1 MQFFF
6 ATPQRLHRV
15 HSHFFVIVLGVTEG
29 GFLLPELL
37 PALAVNMQ
45 RHSRSVTCRCIV
57 RHLLHSTA
65 KAHSA
70 AHKIT
75 AVIEIHAHVR
85 IFFRVSCTVFE
96 SCFFVSFRIVVRA
109 FFVVSVSAL
118 QPEEYFSFRLPACF
132 SKFSALVCILIR
144 DSCASAFV
152 RSIFRSASNCFA
164 IKFKT

>member
-1 MQFFF
+1 MLFHC
-6 ATPQRLHRV
+6 PIPMV
-15 HSHFFVIVLGVTEG
+15 VLGVTEG

-37 PALAVNMQ
+37 AALAVNV
-45 RHSRSVTCRCIV
+45 RWRGRSVAHRRIIC
-57 RHLLHSTA
+57 HLLHSTT
-65 KAHSA
+65 KLHSA

-96 SCFFVSFRIVVRA
+96 SCFFVSFRIAVRES
-109 FFVVSVSAL
+109 FVFSVSAL
-118 QPEEYFSFRLPACF
+118 QLEEYLSFRLPACF

-152 RSIFRSASNCFA
+152 RSILRNRASTNPSEAGFL
-164 IKFKT
+164 

>member
-1 MQFFF
+1 MLFHC
-6 ATPQRLHRV
+6 PI
-15 HSHFFVIVLGVTEG
+15 FVIVLGVAEG

-45 RHSRSVTCRCIV
+45 RHSRSVACRCID

-75 AVIEIHAHVR
+75 AAVEIHAQTR

-96 SCFFVSFRIVVRA
+96 S
-109 FFVVSVSAL
+109 
-118 QPEEYFSFRLPACF
+118 
-132 SKFSALVCILIR
+132 
-144 DSCASAFV
+144 
-152 RSIFRSASNCFA
+152 
-164 IKFKT
+164 

>member
-37 PALAVNMQ
+37 AALTVDLQ
-45 RHSRSVTCRCIV
+45 RHSRSVACRCID

-65 KAHSA
+65 KAHSV

-75 AVIEIHAHVR
+75 AVIEIHAQVM
-85 IFFRVSCTVFE
+85 IFFCAVCSISE
-96 SCFFVSFRIVVRA
+96 S
-109 FFVVSVSAL
+109 
-118 QPEEYFSFRLPACF
+118 
-132 SKFSALVCILIR
+132 
-144 DSCASAFV
+144 
-152 RSIFRSASNCFA
+152 
-164 IKFKT
+164 